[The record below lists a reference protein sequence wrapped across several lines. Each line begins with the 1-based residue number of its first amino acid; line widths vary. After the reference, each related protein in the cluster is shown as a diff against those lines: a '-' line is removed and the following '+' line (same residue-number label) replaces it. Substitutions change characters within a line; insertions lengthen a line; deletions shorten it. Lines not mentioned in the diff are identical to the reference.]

1 MEDAITKVIKLI
13 ANLCTDEESAQRD
26 LIEISKANLLE
37 EFFMNLMTAV
47 GARQIDKSDEFI
59 LNVISCTTNIIFY
72 DNSQINLLSENT
84 RIQLF

>member
-1 MEDAITKVIKLI
+1 
-13 ANLCTDEESAQRD
+13 
-26 LIEISKANLLE
+26 
-37 EFFMNLMTAV
+37 MNLMTAV